1 MAKYE
6 IKHYKVLSLPL
17 KLEANVVYY
26 VLDPVSKK
34 VKTYITDLSGLPISL
49 LDLSGGIITGTG
61 VTGTVDS
68 PIVDISTF
76 VSSQLNNQIELSPID
91 GKLVVYKLTSPN
103 NSININKTSTELQ
116 IQLSSVIVDQI
127 NNSLQ
132 AGDNISSLIN
142 DSGFI
147 TLLDIEQDKN
157 FLYTQNTPN
166 SVWNI
171 VHTLNKFPSVSVKD
185 SAGTTVFGQVD
196 YINITTLT
204 ITFNSSFS
212 GVAILN

>member
-26 VLDPVSKK
+26 VLDSISKK

-49 LDLSGGIITGTG
+49 LDLNGGIITGTG
-61 VTGTVDS
+61 VTGTLDN

-76 VSSQLNNQIELSPID
+76 VSSQLNNQIELSPVD

-132 AGDNISSLIN
+132 AGDNISSLVN

-147 TLLDIEQDKN
+147 TLLDVEQDKN
-157 FLYTQNTPN
+157 FLYTQNVPSN
-166 SVWNI
+166 IWNI
-171 VHTLNKFPSVSVKD
+171 THTLNKFPSVSVKD

-196 YINITTLT
+196 YINVITLT